1 MGNRM
6 SFRLEKFKLDEPK
19 IQTPWVRLTDNN
31 ESNDNYF
38 TVIIG
43 NNGTGKSRF
52 LRGIA
57 SEFRRKGKDRYDLFS
72 QNDSGNEPSKLIAIT
87 TSLSDKFP
95 SAYNVSRHDK
105 MSSLEDYYCYLGP
118 RGRVGGS
125 SSRALM
131 DRAISYLMAK
141 SNNRDFYH
149 QYNEIFNYL
158 KYEPII
164 KLEYRLSIPKE
175 FNELVGELSGAELKS
190 FIRKKSELRNGIRHG
205 TYNKF
210 LEFDDE
216 YWSELA
222 NAYSYAIESNDLGG
236 GRNFSFVINFS
247 LENIGRKEQIISSSE
262 VERYELFDAL
272 RKLDLM
278 KNMRV
283 KLYKK
288 GGGEFDYTDA
298 SSGEA
303 SILSTLIGLVPN
315 LEDNSL
321 VLIDEPEISL
331 HPSWQYRYIELIDK
345 LLQSVKGCHVI
356 VATHS
361 HFLISDLP
369 NGRSNIVHFKSSK
382 GNRIDVDYYDEN
394 TNGMSAEDILLNI
407 FDMPSTRNYYLSA
420 IVSELLQL
428 LADGQKHTHRYHD
441 LCLKVKKILPNLKPV
456 DPLYDV
462 ISKITKLGGSN
473 DR

>member
-6 SFRLEKFKLDEPK
+6 SFRLKQFKLDDKNLQLPLVK
-19 IQTPWVRLTDNN
+19 LTNGSDS
-31 ESNDNYF
+31 EDNYF
-38 TVIIG
+38 TVVIG

-52 LRGIA
+52 LRGIVDLY
-57 SEFRRKGKDRYDLFS
+57 RKRNVGHENFS
-72 QNDSGNEPSKLIAIT
+72 FQDKINNPQKLIAIT

-95 SAYNVSRHDK
+95 PDSSFSRQAK
-105 MSSLEDYYCYLGP
+105 PNILSEKYCYLGP

-125 SSRALM
+125 SNRALM
-131 DRAISYLMAK
+131 DKAISFLMSGFEEK
-141 SNNRDFYH
+141 SNFY

-158 KYEPII
+158 KYEPVL
-164 KLEYRLSIPKE
+164 KLAYKVRVPVELKNSIESIDGENLKNFIVMRSENQSGIRQGTYSRFLGSPEYYWDELADAYRYAFEQQNFNRGGE
-175 FNELVGELSGAELKS
+175 FN
-190 FIRKKSELRNGIRHG
+190 
-205 TYNKF
+205 
-210 LEFDDE
+210 
-216 YWSELA
+216 
-222 NAYSYAIESNDLGG
+222 
-236 GRNFSFVINFS
+236 FVINFS
-247 LENIGRKEQIISSSE
+247 EENISRSDHVISHREIS
-262 VERYELFDAL
+262 RYRVFDDL
-272 RKLDLM
+272 RKLDLIKSM
-278 KNMRV
+278 QV

-288 GGGEFDYTDA
+288 HGGEFNYTDA

-315 LEDNSL
+315 LKNDSL
-321 VLIDEPEISL
+321 ILIDEPEISL

-420 IVSELLQL
+420 IVTELLQL
-428 LADGQKHTHRYHD
+428 LADGQKHSDRYHD
-441 LCLKVKKILPNLKPV
+441 LCLKVKKVLPNLKPI

-462 ISKITKLGGSN
+462 ISKLSKLRLRN
-473 DR
+473 D

>member
-6 SFRLEKFKLDEPK
+6 SFRLKKFKLDEPK

-38 TVIIG
+38 TVVIG

-57 SEFRRKGKDRYDLFS
+57 TEFRKKGKDRYGLFNENS
-72 QNDSGNEPSKLIAIT
+72 SGNEPSKLIAIT

-95 SAYNVSRHDK
+95 QEYNFSRFDK
-105 MSSLEDYYCYLGP
+105 ESNLEDYYCYLGP

-131 DRAISYLMAK
+131 DRAISSLMAK
-141 SNNRDFYH
+141 SNNHDLYH
-149 QYNEIFNYL
+149 QYNEIFDYL
-158 KYEPII
+158 EYEPVI

-190 FIRKKSELRNGIRHG
+190 FIRKRSEFRSGIRQG

-222 NAYSYAIESNDLGG
+222 NVYTYAIENDYLGG
-236 GRNFSFVINFS
+236 GRKFSFVINFS
-247 LENIGRKEQIISSSE
+247 SENIGRKGQVISSSE
-262 VERYELFDAL
+262 LYRYELFDDL

-315 LEDNSL
+315 LENDCL
-321 VLIDEPEISL
+321 ILIDEPEISL
-331 HPSWQYRYIELIDK
+331 HPSWQYRYIELLDR
-345 LLQSVKGCHVI
+345 LLKSVCGCHVI
-356 VATHS
+356 IATHS

-369 NGRSNIVHFKSSK
+369 NHRSSVVHFKTSK
-382 GNRIDVDYYDEN
+382 GNHIDVEYYKGD

-407 FDMPSTRNYYLSA
+407 FDLPSTRNYYLNA
-420 IVSELLQL
+420 IVTELLEL
-428 LADGQKHTHRYHD
+428 LAEGKKGNPRYIQLSQKI
-441 LCLKVKKILPNLKPV
+441 KEIKPNLKPI
-456 DPLYDV
+456 DPLFDV
-462 ISKITKLGGSN
+462 IQKLIELG
-473 DR
+473 